1 MGDGVITAATS
12 ILTLTI
18 RLHGAPTALLVP
30 TGTTCLNIPVVFRFG
45 VADRTMRPI
54 IDRGRFPLTP
64 IILSVR
70 FCQLATLL
78 NHPRPFAEA
87 TVCGAGPLR

>member
-1 MGDGVITAATS
+1 MGVGVITAATG

-54 IDRGRFPLTP
+54 IDRAAFHSRPL
-64 IILSVR
+64 
-70 FCQLATLL
+70 FCQLDS
-78 NHPRPFAEA
+78 
-87 TVCGAGPLR
+87 VS